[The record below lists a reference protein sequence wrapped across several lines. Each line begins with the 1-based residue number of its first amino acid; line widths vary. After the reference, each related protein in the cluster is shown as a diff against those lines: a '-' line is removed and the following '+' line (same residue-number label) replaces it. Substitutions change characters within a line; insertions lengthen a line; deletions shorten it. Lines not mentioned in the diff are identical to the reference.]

1 MTRTGQGRGKRFV
14 AGAAVAVLCFAI
26 LCGVARFYGV
36 HFNVSAS
43 YPRGFW
49 RVIDRTPHKGDMVMF
64 RAPLT
69 NPVIRWGWDNSIV
82 PHRIDG
88 DPVLLKRIVAAPGD
102 RIELTDHVA
111 VNGAPIPNSRIF
123 PQDGTGIEIPTVA
136 TSGPVPAGT
145 WFLMSDFAVR
155 SFDSRYFGPI
165 AQDAVLGV
173 AVPLWTW

>member
-26 LCGVARFYGV
+26 LCGVARLYGV
-36 HFNVSAS
+36 LWNVSAS

-69 NPVIRWGWDNSIV
+69 NPVIRWGLDNAIV
-82 PHRIDG
+82 PQRLDG
-88 DPVLLKRIVAAPGD
+88 DPVLLKRIVAEPGD
-102 RIELTDHVA
+102 RIELTDHVL
-111 VNGAPIPNSRIF
+111 VNGVVIPNSRIF
-123 PQDGTGIEIPTVA
+123 SQYSTGGEIPTVA
-136 TSGPVPAGT
+136 TSGLVPAGT
-145 WFLMSDFAVR
+145 WFLMSDYAAR